1 MSSALH
7 DHLRSK
13 LHIADFDNIE
23 TVTEE
28 QRDQSER
35 IEHRRWNAYMR
46 SEGFVYSGS
55 TDKASRD
62 DLAKMHHNLVPFDA
76 LSEEDKRKDSA
87 VAIGKK

>member
-1 MSSALH
+1 M
-7 DHLRSK
+7 K
-13 LHIADFDNIE
+13 LKTGLIFVLSILIICFTLISCKKEEAPPTDEGEDEYSGSIAP
-23 TVTEE
+23 
-28 QRDQSER
+28 
-35 IEHRRWNAYMR
+35 
-46 SEGFVYSGS
+46 EGSGS